1 MRSRLFS
8 KSLIFVPCSTN
19 SGFMKNI
26 AFIAFAFLLLSA
38 GEPKLKTQKMVEG
51 ITVGMPKDFTQ
62 MSDDDIANKYPSTK
76 KPVSMFTNLDRTVD
90 FGLNISKSRWGGLD
104 LKILQGIFHSTIV
117 ESYDTV
123 MFIQEDIISING
135 RPYVRYEYNSLFDNT
150 QGYHYLLISILAKT
164 VGEAET
170 NTEKLAPDNA
180 NHLLI
185 FNFYCAKAFQA
196 ANQPIAR
203 AMMQSIHVNTNQ
215 ACKAI
220 PAAEKPAAKGL
231 VSPQQVLEDQKKRGT
246 KGK

>member
-1 MRSRLFS
+1 
-8 KSLIFVPCSTN
+8 
-19 SGFMKNI
+19 MKNI
-26 AFIAFAFLLLSA
+26 VFVALAFVFLSA
-38 GEPKLKTQKMVEG
+38 SGPKLKVRKMVEG
-51 ITVGMPKDFTQ
+51 ITVAMPKDYTQ

-104 LKILQGIFHSTIV
+104 LRILKDVFRSTIIQ
-117 ESYDTV
+117 SYDTV

-164 VGEAET
+164 VGEAEV

-203 AMMQSIHVNTNQ
+203 AMMETIHVNTNQ

-220 PAAEKPAAKGL
+220 PIAERPAAKGL
-231 VSPQQVLEDQKKRGT
+231 VSPQQVLEDQKKRAN
-246 KGK
+246 KK

>member
-1 MRSRLFS
+1 
-8 KSLIFVPCSTN
+8 
-19 SGFMKNI
+19 MKNI
-26 AFIAFAFLLLSA
+26 LFICFAFLLISA
-38 GEPKLKTQKMVEG
+38 GEPKLKVQKIVDG
-51 ITVGMPKDFTQ
+51 ITVGMPKNYIQ

-76 KPVSMFTNLDRTVD
+76 KPVAMYTNIDRTVD

-104 LKILQGIFHSTIV
+104 MTILKDVFRATIV
-117 ESYDTV
+117 DSYDTV
-123 MFIQEDIISING
+123 MFIQEDIVNING

-164 VGEAET
+164 NNEAEVDK
-170 NTEKLAPDNA
+170 EKLAPDNA

-185 FNFYCAKAFQA
+185 FNFYCAKAFQT

-203 AMMQSIHVNTNQ
+203 AMMETLHVNTKQ
-215 ACKAI
+215 ACNAI

-246 KGK
+246 KNK

>member
-1 MRSRLFS
+1 
-8 KSLIFVPCSTN
+8 
-19 SGFMKNI
+19 MKNI
-26 AFIAFAFLLLSA
+26 LLISLAFVLLSA
-38 GEPKLKTQKMVEG
+38 KEPKLITQKMVDG

-76 KPVSMFTNLDRTVD
+76 KPVSMYTNLDRTVD

-104 LKILQGIFHSTIV
+104 LTILKDIFHSTIV

-123 MFIQEDIISING
+123 MFLQEDIISING

-164 VGEAET
+164 VGEAEVD
-170 NTEKLAPDNA
+170 TEKLAPENA

-185 FNFYCAKAFQA
+185 FNFYCAKPFQEKY
-196 ANQPIAR
+196 QPIAR
-203 AMMQSIHVNTNQ
+203 SMMQSIQVNTKQ

-220 PAAEKPAAKGL
+220 PTAEKPAAKGL
-231 VSPQQVLEDQKKRGT
+231 VSPEQVLQDQKKRGT
-246 KGK
+246 KTK

>member
-1 MRSRLFS
+1 
-8 KSLIFVPCSTN
+8 
-19 SGFMKNI
+19 MKNI
-26 AFIAFAFLLLSA
+26 VFVALAFVFLSA
-38 GEPKLKTQKMVEG
+38 SGPKLKVQKMVDG
-51 ITVGMPKDFTQ
+51 ITVSMPKDYTQ
-62 MSDDDIANKYPSTK
+62 MSDDDVANKYPSTK

-104 LKILQGIFHSTIV
+104 LKILKDVFRSTIV
-117 ESYDTV
+117 QSYDTV
-123 MFIQEDIISING
+123 MFIQEDIVSING

-164 VGEAET
+164 VGEAEVD
-170 NTEKLAPDNA
+170 TEKLAPDNA

-203 AMMQSIHVNTNQ
+203 AMMETIHVNTKQ

-220 PAAEKPAAKGL
+220 PIVERAPAKGL
-231 VSPQQVLEDQKKRGT
+231 VSPQQVLEDQKKRAN
-246 KGK
+246 KK